1 MGKKRS
7 MMVGCSLAGEGFFF
21 LGDRYLG
28 RCN

>member
-21 LGDRYLG
+21 FRGSLSRKM
-28 RCN
+28 